1 MIELGKKYRTR
12 DGREVRIYAVD
23 GSGMYPV
30 HGASNRPAG
39 WCLERWTNTGELWA
53 NGKEDPYDLIEVQP
67 ERWHPI
73 VVTLGNPYVLPK
85 HYPTKESAM
94 SMYPSTCIDAWLDPR
109 SGK

>member
-67 ERWHPI
+67 EQWHPI
-73 VVTLGNPYVLPK
+73 VAIADC
-85 HYPTKESAM
+85 ESVNRPA
-94 SMYPSTCIDAWLDPR
+94 PR
-109 SGK
+109 LRRALKQ